1 MPANARKLLLRQ
13 LLFAEL
19 ASQLIQKIIGDGYG
33 VTIDEAYRPPE
44 TAALYA
50 SQGRGSKDSCH
61 CQKLAIDLNLFQNFT
76 YCESGDEYAAF
87 GAWWKD
93 QHVLCR
99 WGGDFKSR
107 DYRHFSLEWQ
117 GHA

>member
-1 MPANARKLLLRQ
+1 MPVKTRHLLLRQ
-13 LLFAEL
+13 QLFAEL
-19 ASQLIQKIIGDGYG
+19 ASQLIQRIISEGYG
-33 VTIDEAYRPPE
+33 CTIDEAYRPPE

-50 SQGRGSKDSCH
+50 TQGRGSKHSCH
-61 CQKLAIDLNLFQNFT
+61 CQKLAIDLNIFRNFT
-76 YCESGDEYAAF
+76 LCEDGDDYAPI
-87 GAWWKD
+87 GEWWKR

-107 DYRHFSLEWQ
+107 DYRHFSLEWE